1 MNLYRNTGNA
11 MLAIGVFS
19 LIESA
24 FSIMISS
31 MQGALL
37 GGTLDASQIQSMQN
51 TFLWRGVIAAVNLAL
66 MVWLV
71 YNSYLLGEELD
82 VGSFKFGAIILIL
95 GELLLVALTFMI
107 FPQLASIAEQL
118 GSGGTVSEETLL
130 NLLRLLSLI
139 LLAGLITLIG
149 YIVYGIG
156 VRKVGEILGSDNI
169 KNGGLLIILGFI
181 PFLAPIGF
189 LLAGYS
195 LREFS

>member
-51 TFLWRGVIAAVNLAL
+51 TFLWRGAIAAVNLAL

>member
-37 GGTLDASQIQSMQN
+37 GGTLNASQIQSMQN
-51 TFLWRGVIAAVNLAL
+51 TLLWRGAIAAVNIAL

-82 VGSFKFGAIILIL
+82 VGSFKFGAMILIL
-95 GELLLVALTFMI
+95 GELLMVVLTFMI

-130 NLLRLLSLI
+130 NLLRLISLL
-139 LLAGLITLIG
+139 LLAGLIALIG
-149 YIVYGIG
+149 YIIYGIG